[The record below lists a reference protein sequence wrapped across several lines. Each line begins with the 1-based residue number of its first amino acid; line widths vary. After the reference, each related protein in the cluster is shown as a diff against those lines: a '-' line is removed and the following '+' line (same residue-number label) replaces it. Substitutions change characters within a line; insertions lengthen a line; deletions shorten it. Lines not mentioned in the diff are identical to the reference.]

1 MNGPIWLGWLVVVL
15 LAVLSIA
22 LLMGKGSFL
31 IAGFNTS
38 SKQEKQK
45 YNVRRLCYIMGG
57 GFGIITI
64 ITGIVVFY
72 EGELPNSI
80 QWLVPW
86 GLLSVIAVMIILGNT
101 ICKNKSEHKK

>member
-15 LAVLSIA
+15 FAILSIV

-45 YNVRRLCYIMGG
+45 YNVKRLCRIMGSSLSV
-57 GFGIITI
+57 ITI

-72 EGELPNSI
+72 EGELPNNI
-80 QWLVPW
+80 QWLIP
-86 GLLSVIAVMIILGNT
+86 GGYLSVIAIMIILGNT
-101 ICKNKSEHKK
+101 ICKSKSEYKK